1 MMKTMIYAASM
12 AALLA
17 TVGTSAM
24 AQSADWRTDFSGP
37 YIGVFAG
44 YTDKNDD
51 SKETLRFDRN
61 LDGNFGDPVR
71 TPTGADAFSPGFCD
85 GAAKAT
91 MASDGCDGDAAGAQA
106 GVRAGYDFQFGKL
119 VLGVVGDY
127 SAVWQED
134 SMTGFS
140 ITPAAYVF
148 SRNVESMAAARLR
161 AGFVAGPALI
171 YGTGGVAY
179 AKVENSFITSN
190 GANSFT
196 ATVDDDEADGWQAGG
211 GIEYKLAPNL
221 SVTGEYLYT
230 SLEPGDYNIRVG
242 QGTAGATNPFILAP
256 DTTGTDMIRS
266 NSKFGLH
273 ALNIGMNL
281 RF

>member
-1 MMKTMIYAASM
+1 MKTMISAASM
-12 AALLA
+12 AVLLA
-17 TVGTSAM
+17 AAGTSAM
-24 AQSADWRTDFSGP
+24 AQSVDWRSDFSGP

-61 LDGNFGDPVR
+61 LDGNFGDPVV
-71 TPTGADAFSPGFCD
+71 TGTGADAFSPGFCD

-91 MASDGCDGDAAGAQA
+91 RAADGCDGDSSGAQA
-106 GVRAGYDFQFGKL
+106 GIRAGYDLQYGRL

-134 SMTGFS
+134 SVTGFS
-140 ITPAAYVF
+140 TTPASYVF
-148 SRNVESMAAARLR
+148 SRNIESMAAARLR
-161 AGFVAGPALI
+161 AGFVAGPALV
-171 YGTGGVAY
+171 YATGGAAY
-179 AKVENSFITSN
+179 AKVENKFVTSN

-196 ATVDDDEADGWQAGG
+196 ATTDEDDADGWQAGG
-211 GIEYKLAPNL
+211 GVEYKLAPNL

-230 SLEPGDYNIRVG
+230 SLEPGDYTIRVG
-242 QGTAGATNPFILAP
+242 QGTAPATNPFVLAP
-256 DTTGTDMIRS
+256 NITGTDMIRS
-266 NSKFGLH
+266 NAKFGLH
-273 ALNIGMNL
+273 ALNIGMNY